1 MVVRG
6 VGMQDKLSAL
16 ALGAAGV
23 NLYLGLTLEQWLGI
37 AGFVLG
43 LLTFG
48 INWYYR
54 RLEDKRNRLRLRRD
68 LGLPVCESDV
78 V

>member
-1 MVVRG
+1 MLIRG

-16 ALGAAGV
+16 ALGTAGV
-23 NLYLGLTLEQWLGI
+23 NLWLGLTLEQWLGV
-37 AGFVLG
+37 AGFALG
-43 LLTFG
+43 ILTFG

-54 RLEDKRNRLRLRRD
+54 RREDMRNRLRLRRD